1 MCVQKPITPFGVA
14 LCGGGAPYRMCAE
27 PFAQTKANGP
37 AWWARLVQ
45 KTAPPCIAAVTDVP
59 DSAIADADMAADML
73 SGRGNTS
80 KTFLSTG
87 KTRTIIEL
95 V

>member
-1 MCVQKPITPFGVA
+1 
-14 LCGGGAPYRMCAE
+14 MCAE

-37 AWWARLVQ
+37 AWWASLFQ
-45 KTAPPCIAAVTDVP
+45 KTASPCIAAVTDVP

-73 SGRGNTS
+73 SEAEATPA
-80 KTFLSTG
+80 KH
-87 KTRTIIEL
+87 